1 MLAIILGLADCLTA
15 CLPGWLADDDDDD
28 DDFRAAFAG
37 YVAGS

>member
-28 DDFRAAFAG
+28 FRAAFAG